1 MKSIRLNR
9 FINLLEL
16 IITDFVK
23 EKDDIDILYNS
34 IVSVILNDKNF
45 SDQEGKF
52 MFYAFFR

>member
-16 IITDFVK
+16 MITDFVK

-45 SDQEGKF
+45 SD
-52 MFYAFFR
+52 